1 MYKAAKVN
9 FKSIILKIKL
19 FGLTKFSSG
28 KRRKSDMELDVLVFG
43 SANIDYITYVN
54 ELPRPGE
61 TLFGMYREQCY
72 GGKGASQCVA
82 AAKLGGRC
90 ALVSKLGNDK
100 LGDDYFEYLRELGI
114 NVDFVERAEG
124 QQTGLSEIIVADNTE
139 NAIIVMAGA
148 NQCLK
153 STDVSRARRVFKRAK
168 VLICQLETNEKA
180 ALCALQQFKGE
191 TILNVSPV
199 PKNMNEALIKV
210 PTILCVNRLEAAQ
223 LTGRE
228 EIKTLQDAKAAA
240 NDLIDKGAKSVIIT
254 MGPLGAVHLSS
265 KDRDVCTQCPAAP
278 VRFLADT
285 SGAGEAFLGSLA
297 YHMSMFPNLCR
308 ESHISAANICAA
320 YAVGHRGTQPS
331 FPGPDLFQEDLCQM
345 TPEFNV
351 IPDKAPTPE
360 PAVSESPSGT
370 AGPHVPEADPKPEPP
385 ADQDESKESN
395 EPNKIEEQKKDERVT
410 IPA

>member
-28 KRRKSDMELDVLVFG
+28 KRKKSEMELDVLVFG
-43 SANIDYITYVN
+43 SSNIDYITYVN

-90 ALVSKLGNDK
+90 ALVSKLGQDK

-114 NVDFVERAEG
+114 NVDFVDRAEG
-124 QQTGLSEIIVADNTE
+124 KQTGLTEIIVADNTE

-148 NQCLK
+148 NECLK
-153 STDVSRARRVFKRAK
+153 TPDVSRAKKVFKRAK
-168 VLICQLETNEKA
+168 VLICQLETDEKA
-180 ALCALQQFKGE
+180 ALCALKQFKGE
-191 TILNVSPV
+191 SILNVSPV
-199 PKNMNEALIKV
+199 PKNMNVELIKA

-223 LTGRE
+223 LTDRE

-265 KDRDVCTQCPAAP
+265 KDREVCTQCPAAP

-297 YHMSMFPNLCR
+297 YHMSMFPNLSR

-331 FPGPDLFQEDLCQM
+331 FPGPELFQADLCHAS
-345 TPEFNV
+345 PEFNV

-360 PAVSESPSGT
+360 QSVSELPPG
-370 AGPHVPEADPKPEPP
+370 AADPPAPEEDPKPEPP
-385 ADQDESKESN
+385 MDQDESH
-395 EPNKIEEQKKDERVT
+395 EPNKIEEQEKNERES